1 MRLSPKQWDYVLGS
15 TAFINIAD
23 GPVRSGKTFA
33 CLTRFAEF
41 CVSGPPGDL
50 MVLGKT
56 ERTIRR
62 NVIGPMKGMFGAQ
75 RVRYVQGAGELR
87 FAGRT
92 IYVVGVNDVRAE
104 EKIRGATLAGAYC
117 NELTLFPESAFNQL
131 VDRCSVPGAKIFGDT
146 NPDSPFH
153 WLMKH
158 YLSRADGRDVA
169 RWRFR
174 LEDNPVLSPEYVER
188 LKRLHVGMWYRRM
201 VLGEWVAAE
210 GAVYDMFDPARH
222 VVDTLPAMRNY
233 WVGIDYGTTNPT
245 VAVLLGLGD
254 DERLYVV
261 REWRWDSAAKGRRLT
276 DAQLSAEYRRWIGT
290 ITPLRVFVD
299 PSAASFI
306 TQLYHDGVKGITEAD
321 NAVIDG
327 IQDVSTLL
335 ATDRLRIHSS
345 CTGLIEEMSNYTWD
359 PKAQERGEDK
369 PLKQNDHGCDAL
381 RYVCRGVKKVW
392 FRWVVGAKGAAA

>member
-1 MRLSPKQWDYVLGS
+1 
-15 TAFINIAD
+15 
-23 GPVRSGKTFA
+23 
-33 CLTRFAEF
+33 
-41 CVSGPPGDL
+41 
-50 MVLGKT
+50 
-56 ERTIRR
+56 
-62 NVIGPMKGMFGAQ
+62 
-75 RVRYVQGAGELR
+75 
-87 FAGRT
+87 
-92 IYVVGVNDVRAE
+92 
-104 EKIRGATLAGAYC
+104 
-117 NELTLFPESAFNQL
+117 AFNQL

-261 REWRWDSAAKGRRLT
+261 REWRWDSVAKGRR
-276 DAQLSAEYRRWIGT
+276 
-290 ITPLRVFVD
+290 
-299 PSAASFI
+299 
-306 TQLYHDGVKGITEAD
+306 
-321 NAVIDG
+321 
-327 IQDVSTLL
+327 
-335 ATDRLRIHSS
+335 
-345 CTGLIEEMSNYTWD
+345 
-359 PKAQERGEDK
+359 
-369 PLKQNDHGCDAL
+369 
-381 RYVCRGVKKVW
+381 
-392 FRWVVGAKGAAA
+392 